1 MLNLYYVVAY
11 SSKLNEYARYVLTAN
26 SEHAA
31 VEIIREASYDNSIIE
46 RSQFLAFTD
55 TEVFTEL

>member
-11 SSKLNEYARYVLTAN
+11 SSRLNEYARYALTAN
-26 SEHAA
+26 SEYAA
-31 VEIIREASYDNSIIE
+31 TEIIKEGSYSNAIIQ